1 MQPHAGGFAEQE
13 IPASVKL
20 SRIAGV
26 VTGIGQLALLLRAQ
40 PQRALRQDDRA
51 VLVKQIPER
60 ILIVGEFAHD
70 RRDRGLVDNED
81 YRAERVRPAVVNSK
95 DNVQIWFARST
106 LYVRAALLKG
116 TIARQIVFI
125 QPKLLA

>member
-1 MQPHAGGFAEQE
+1 M
-13 IPASVKL
+13 
-20 SRIAGV
+20 
-26 VTGIGQLALLLRAQ
+26 TGIGQLTLLLRAQ

-60 ILIVGEFAHD
+60 ILIVGELAHHGRD
-70 RRDRGLVDNED
+70 RRLVDDED
-81 YRAERVRPAVVNSK
+81 HCAERIRPVVVNGK
-95 DNVQIWFARST
+95 DNVQIRFARST
-106 LYVRAALLKG
+106 LHVRAALLKG